1 MDDLAIGNK
10 TEHSFVLTA
19 ATQERVWQSVLRI
32 RENPAGDEDA
42 IAATATALV
51 FDVDSQTLYVLASLH
66 FIAGFYDHCSTQF
79 QQKIN
84 AYEQEND
91 IKSKD
96 RVRYAGD
103 LVQLVQVGRD
113 AAEYEVTTVKIDP
126 SVCWKASCKQD
137 FGIFKIPLDASWDCS
152 IRGQAARLEVP
163 PLETPSTRS
172 NLKRKAAELAQPSRP
187 LAVQLCKTPSFR
199 FDVQATETV
208 HMFGFSAAAG
218 CRYVAS
224 TTVSAVRRNDILLQ
238 SPSLEGLF
246 GGAVIATPTGQVVGV
261 LGGSF
266 SRDDPKVPPFACFA
280 YKVDK
285 FPAQLKKHKQKKKG
299 FEAFRGVF
307 APGSVLNF
315 SGYHTNVE
323 IE

>member
-1 MDDLAIGNK
+1 M
-10 TEHSFVLTA
+10 
-19 ATQERVWQSVLRI
+19 RI

-51 FDVDSQTLYVLASLH
+51 FDVDSQTLYVLASLY

-84 AYEQEND
+84 AYEKQEND

-113 AAEYEVTTVKIDP
+113 AAEYEVTTFKIDP
-126 SVCWKASCKQD
+126 SVCWKASRKHD

-152 IRGQAARLEVP
+152 IRGQAERLEVP

-172 NLKRKAAELAQPSRP
+172 NPKRKAAELAQPSRP
-187 LAVQLCKTPSFR
+187 LAVQRCRTPSFR

-208 HMFGFSAAAG
+208 HMFGFPAAAG

-224 TTVSAVRRNDILLQ
+224 PWTRCD
-238 SPSLEGLF
+238 
-246 GGAVIATPTGQVVGV
+246 ATIYCC
-261 LGGSF
+261 
-266 SRDDPKVPPFACFA
+266 KVFR
-280 YKVDK
+280 
-285 FPAQLKKHKQKKKG
+285 QKG
-299 FEAFRGVF
+299 FLVGLWSPPRLAKLWAFWGARSRAIPRCLPLPTRSTSFLLVLPKWLGSQSQFGSEFQKEAGNSLGKKCFD
-307 APGSVLNF
+307 LF
-315 SGYHTNVE
+315 SPFPVGPKTNRALPST
-323 IE
+323 